1 MGLVWFVWGRVQSSK
16 GMQSEFP
23 SLLFRSVS
31 WTVIFGL
38 TGEFI
43 WKELKCIGVEDLNN
57 LWE

>member
-1 MGLVWFVWGRVQSSK
+1 MWFVWGRVQSSK